1 MSSIAAEPAES
12 EPTSAT
18 IELVRALSLRD
29 AIALVLSVI
38 GTGVFLKTAPM
49 AQLVGSPKMVI
60 LAWLAAG
67 VLSLAGALTYA
78 ELGAMLPEA
87 GGDYVFLREAYGNL
101 PAFLFGW
108 STLVLIASGGV
119 AAIATAFASFLG
131 SLVPLDAVWG
141 AHDFHILGQV
151 VHWRLGV
158 QQVVAVAVI
167 LLFSAIN
174 ARGVGVGARVQWAA
188 TVAKLGGIAIIV
200 VCALLLSRTGSWE
213 HMREPVTAQIA
224 SGGASAFGA
233 AMLAALWA
241 YNGWSNVAMV
251 AGEIDK
257 PERNLPRAL
266 IYGMFLVIAVYLIT
280 NISYF
285 YVLPFSEVLT
295 SNSTAYRDALPVAAK
310 AAQTFFSYGPQLVSL
325 AFLVAVAGALNGI
338 ILMNARVPFA
348 MARDH
353 LFFSPLGRLSP
364 TTRVPVIA
372 IWVQAIWACVLA
384 LSGTFD
390 QITTSV
396 IFALWI
402 FYVLVGSSL
411 FVLRRKLPAAPRRYR
426 TPGYPVVPILF
437 VAVAVWLVV
446 NSIKAY
452 PVESAAGL
460 LLIALGLPFYMYFQR
475 GAAIHHIIDHSSEPG
490 LLG

>member
-1 MSSIAAEPAES
+1 
-12 EPTSAT
+12 
-18 IELVRALSLRD
+18 LSLRD

-49 AQLVGSPKMVI
+49 SQLVGSPKMVI
-60 LAWLAAG
+60 LAWIAAG

-87 GGDYVFLREAYGNL
+87 GGDYVFLREAYGHL

-108 STLVLIASGGV
+108 STLFLIASGGL
-119 AAIATAFASFLG
+119 AAIATALASFLG
-131 SLVPLDAVWG
+131 SLLPLDAVW
-141 AHDFHILGQV
+141 ATRDFHLLGQDL
-151 VHWRLGV
+151 HWRLGI
-158 QQVVAVAVI
+158 QQFVAVAVI

-174 ARGVGVGARVQWAA
+174 ARGIALGAKVQWVA

-200 VCALLLSRTGSWE
+200 LGALLLSHTGSWQ
-213 HMREPVTAQIA
+213 HLKEPVTARIA

-241 YNGWSNVAMV
+241 YQGWANVAMV

-257 PERNLPRAL
+257 PERNIPRAL
-266 IYGMFLVIAVYLIT
+266 IYGMLLVIVVYLIT
-280 NISYF
+280 NVAYF
-285 YVLPFSEVLT
+285 YALPFGEVLT

-310 AAQTFFSYGPQLVSL
+310 AAYTFFRYGPQLVSL
-325 AFLVAVAGALNGI
+325 AFVVSGVGALNGI

-372 IWVQAIWACVLA
+372 IWVQGIWACVLA

-402 FYVLVGSSL
+402 FFALVGSSL
-411 FVLRRKLPAAPRRYR
+411 FVLRRKLPEAPRRYR

-460 LLIALGLPFYMYFQR
+460 LMIALGLPFYMYFQR
-475 GAAIHHIIDHSSEPG
+475 GAAIHHIVDQSNEPG